1 GNKIPDGTKLDEE
14 FRIPLPYDFD
24 KQKIRLL
31 TSHLERDDLNAE
43 ILKENGTPEDTGTGT
58 DIIEEDDGYVLVIKG
73 YYVGEYFTILTF

>member
-1 GNKIPDGTKLDEE
+1 
-14 FRIPLPYDFD
+14 LPRDFD
-24 KQKIRLL
+24 KQKTYLL

-58 DIIEEDDGYVLVIKG
+58 DIIEEEDGYVLVVKG

>member
-31 TSHLERDDLNAE
+31 TSHLERDDLKAE
-43 ILKENGTPEDTGTGT
+43 VLKENVSENNA
-58 DIIEEDDGYVLVIKG
+58 DIYKEDDSYTMVVKG